1 MTTLMKSKI
10 MRQVA
15 IEEELVQRDVFI
27 FTPRVFQ
34 RIFNISSL
42 KTKYI
47 LESYTKGGL
56 LIRLKKGLYGLK
68 SHLPKDE
75 EIANVLYKPSYISF
89 EYVLARYGIIPES
102 VYTITSATTKTTRE
116 FTVKDKAFS
125 YFKIKKQAFTG
136 YALIKERGYSALIA
150 EPEKALVD
158 FFYFISLGKKL
169 WNDRLNTSKLS
180 KEKIM
185 KYAKLYQRPG
195 LIKLLEKI

>member
-1 MTTLMKSKI
+1 

>member
-1 MTTLMKSKI
+1 

-34 RIFNISSL
+34 RIFNISSI

-47 LESYTKGGL
+47 LESYAKGGL

-68 SHLPKDE
+68 SHLPNDE

-89 EYVLARYGIIPES
+89 EYAMARYGIMPES
-102 VYTITSATTKTTRE
+102 VYAITSATTKPTRE
-116 FTVKDKAFS
+116 FIVKDKSFS

-136 YALIKERGYSALIA
+136 YVLIKEGGHSALIA

-158 FFYFISLGKKL
+158 FLYFISLGKRL

-195 LIKLLEKI
+195 LMKLLEKI

>member
-1 MTTLMKSKI
+1 MKSKI